1 MIRTWVALGALILV
15 VTLPFLMRARR
26 SASGADEGGS
36 KATATETLV
45 VLTPHNGAV
54 RFEFGRAF
62 REEMARRGRHVEID
76 WRTPG
81 GAAEISRY
89 LASEYVASFQRYWT
103 MQRHRPWSA
112 GVASGFMA
120 RSVSVGTADGEVV
133 EAHRDFLTSEV
144 GCGMDLL
151 FGGGSSE
158 HIKHAEAGRLVDA
171 GLVQRHPEI
180 FGPAAIPQ
188 RVRGQ
193 TYWDEQGRWMGT
205 CLSSF
210 GICFNGDV
218 LRRLGVARPVAW
230 NDLTN
235 GRLHGQLALA
245 DPTKSGS
252 IAKAFETIVQA
263 QMQRLGVVEG
273 WASAMR
279 LIRRIGGNARYFT
292 DASSKVVLDVAAGDA
307 AAGMCIDFYG
317 RFESETVAALGHPER
332 AGFVAPPG
340 ETATDPDPIS
350 LLRGAPH
357 RELAVAFIEFVLS
370 EAGQKIWAFRREAPG
385 GPHRFTLRRLAI
397 LPRIYDRAFD
407 AYRSDPEE
415 NPYRDTQQVDYHQP
429 WTGPL
434 VGAMAFVIRAMCVD
448 TELELQ
454 GAYGA
459 LVAAGFP
466 PRATAA
472 FDDVS
477 LVDHATVSGPI
488 RAALKSQDPLDEAAW
503 SRKLASHFRELY
515 RRVEGLARAG
525 L

>member
-1 MIRTWVALGALILV
+1 VIRTGVALGALILV
-15 VTLPFLMRARR
+15 VILPFLMRGRGPTTEAH
-26 SASGADEGGS
+26 EGGS
-36 KATATETLV
+36 MVSATETLV

-62 REEMARRGRHVEID
+62 REEMAKRGRHVEID

-81 GAAEISRY
+81 GSAEISRY
-89 LASEYVASFQRYWT
+89 LASEYLASFQRFWT
-103 MQRHRPWSA
+103 TQRHRPWSA
-112 GVASGFMA
+112 EVAAGFMA
-120 RSVSVGTADGEVV
+120 HSASDGAVDGGAA
-133 EAHRDFLTSEV
+133 EARRDFMSSEV
-144 GCGMDLL
+144 GCGMDVL

-180 FGPAAIPQ
+180 FGPAAIPH

-218 LRRLGVARPVAW
+218 LQRLGVARPATW
-230 NDLTN
+230 NDLTD

-245 DPTKSGS
+245 DPTKSGAV
-252 IAKAFETIVQA
+252 AKTFETIVQA

-279 LIRRIGGNARYFT
+279 QIRRIGGNARYFN

-307 AAGMCIDFYG
+307 AAAMCIDFYG

-370 EAGQKIWAFRREAPG
+370 EAGQKIWAFRRGTPG
-385 GPHRFTLRRLAI
+385 GPQRYTLRRLAI

-407 AYRSDPEE
+407 VYRGDPEE
-415 NPYRDTQQVDYHQP
+415 NPYSDTQQVDYHQP

-434 VGAMAFVIRAMCVD
+434 VGAMAFVIRVMCVD

-454 GAYGA
+454 RAYGA

-488 RAALKSQDPLDEAAW
+488 RAAVKSPDPLEEAAW
-503 SRKLASHFRELY
+503 SRKLAAHFRELY
-515 RRVEGLARAG
+515 GRVEGLARAG